1 MKNMCLEDYMTWLF
15 DIFSIGQAQFGSIY
29 NNTYDDN
36 FFMSLQNF
44 YKITE
49 ILCRYVHSYL
59 YIKLPSLGTIIL
71 DISISKFIKQ
81 ANSQNAIE

>member
-1 MKNMCLEDYMTWLF
+1 MTWLF

-49 ILCRYVHSYL
+49 IFL
-59 YIKLPSLGTIIL
+59 
-71 DISISKFIKQ
+71 
-81 ANSQNAIE
+81 